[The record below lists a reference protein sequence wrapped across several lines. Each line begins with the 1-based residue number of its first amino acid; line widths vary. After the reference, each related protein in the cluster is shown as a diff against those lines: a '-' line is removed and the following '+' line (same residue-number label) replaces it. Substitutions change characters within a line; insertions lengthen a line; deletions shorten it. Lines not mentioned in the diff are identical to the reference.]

1 METLQKNCGQET
13 AEQEQEEAMEVEEG
27 GEDAGEDQ
35 EVEAADHG
43 QEAKEDMEEEADEG
57 EAEQADEPEGAGEE
71 EEEEEEEEEGEG
83 EREEE
88 AGCLEGADNQQ
99 EHTPGADVYHMFG
112 LDPPVSIAQK
122 VKRWPGWN
130 RFKVQRVL
138 RFLRPGKPK
147 HQLVKEL
154 QALAAKRHRGWTRFR
169 QGHHFELCEA
179 PSPLEDQR
187 GKVPEPKVKMNQK
200 PTASKRQDTD
210 IDLWSIRVGLRNA
223 IYICIYV
230 HTAMKHIDSKYM
242 FKLKI

>member
-57 EAEQADEPEGAGEE
+57 EAEQADEPEGAG
-71 EEEEEEEEEGEG
+71 EEEEEEEEGEG

>member
-57 EAEQADEPEGAGEE
+57 EAEQADEPEGAG

-169 QGHHFELCEA
+169 QRHHFELCEA

-223 IYICIYV
+223 IYIYV
-230 HTAMKHIDSKYM
+230 YM
-242 FKLKI
+242 STLP